1 MSKES
6 VSLRQWLINQDKGM
20 YDAAD
25 VNTQISAG
33 WYDWFC
39 IDKSLSKRLA
49 AMVPKIRRICT
60 SKKVDL
66 DNSYIFFKNNCPCNG
81 NVYDD
86 FRICDLATGDVIY
99 TITPKC
105 GHNISKGESS
115 VWGKENNFKEELAK
129 GTWKDVLN
137 YFNV

>member
-1 MSKES
+1 MEKET
-6 VSLRQWLINQDKGM
+6 VSLRQWLINCDKGM
-20 YDAAD
+20 YESTDID
-25 VNTQISAG
+25 TQIAAG

-39 IDKSLSKRLA
+39 TDKSLSKRLA

-66 DNSYIFFKNNCPCNG
+66 DNSYIFFKNNCPCVG
-81 NVYDD
+81 EIYDD
-86 FRICDLATGDVIY
+86 FRICDIKTGDVIY
-99 TITPKC
+99 TITPKS
-105 GHNISKGESS
+105 GHAPGNAEVYGR
-115 VWGKENNFKEELAK
+115 ENKFDGPLAN